1 MTDENWKSL
10 KIEMNTIIEE
20 LMQLGR
26 DVKIL
31 YVEDNKGLRESI
43 VGLLAKFFPHLDYAD
58 NAEMGYK
65 RYREHAPDIL
75 LTDIKMS
82 GMSGFDLAKMIKA
95 DNRDV
100 RILFISA
107 FDEKE
112 YLYEAIEIGT
122 FRYLS
127 KPTKVPVLI
136 TALHAA
142 VLEISHERH
151 KRIFEK
157 QMNDIFNYQNNLLV
171 MLDQEK
177 PILVNQQFLDFF
189 DVKNLDEFMQL
200 QGGLTKLLLKHQG
213 FLYPTSESGWF
224 ETALQNPGKLFHTKI
239 LNRDGEARH
248 LIMKL
253 RKIPDKEGFV
263 ILSFDDISDLNLMMI
278 FDENT
283 AKSDQKSK
291 DCTAVV
297 KLMNV
302 IKENSSEVKLHNFYR
317 GLTIV
322 NSAVLLK
329 TEENKIV
336 LKTAYSQLKAI
347 KMAKSIT
354 ISSELFP
361 YSVLC
366 KVANTINFDEQT
378 VSFSDMQFIH
388 ESADHRV
395 NIRLELDEE
404 RHSVTLFRN
413 DIKYLGRTRIVDISI
428 CSVKVELDA
437 MPAGFEVDEIVRI
450 SIVLETDKQP
460 LSLSIKG
467 RVYRIDTFSKSFH
480 IVFLFELSSVYHDK
494 LLDYIAKRQLELIRE
509 FRAL

>member
-1 MTDENWKSL
+1 M
-10 KIEMNTIIEE
+10 IEMNKIIEE
-20 LMQLGR
+20 LMTLGKE
-26 DVKIL
+26 VKIL
-31 YVEDNKGLRESI
+31 YVEDNKGLREGIVSI
-43 VGLLAKFFPHLDYAD
+43 LTKFFPHLDYAE
-58 NAEMGYK
+58 NGEIGYE
-65 RYREHAPDIL
+65 RYREYAPDL
-75 LTDIKMS
+75 VLTDIKMP

-95 DNRDV
+95 DNSDV
-100 RILFISA
+100 RIVFLSA

-112 YLYEAIEIGT
+112 YLYEAIEIGA

-142 VLEISHERH
+142 VVVINNERH

-171 MLDQEK
+171 MLDQDK
-177 PILVNQQFLDFF
+177 PILVNRQFLDFF
-189 DVKNLDEFMQL
+189 GVKSLEEFMQL
-200 QGGLTKLLLKHQG
+200 QGGLTELLLEHQG

-253 RKIPDKEGFV
+253 RIIPNKEGFV

-278 FDENT
+278 FDGN
-283 AKSDQKSK
+283 AVKKDQKFQDS
-291 DCTAVV
+291 TTIM

-302 IKENSSEVKLHNFYR
+302 IQENASEVKLHNFYR

-322 NSAVLLK
+322 NSAVLISMDDK
-329 TEENKIV
+329 KIV

-347 KMAKSIT
+347 KIAKNIT
-354 ISSELFP
+354 ITSELFP

-366 KVANTINFDEQT
+366 RVANSIDFDQQT
-378 VSFSDMQFIH
+378 VTFSDMQFIH
-388 ESADHRV
+388 ESSDQRV

-404 RHSVTLFRN
+404 RHSATLFRN
-413 DIKYLGRTRIVDISI
+413 EIKFLGKTRIVDISI
-428 CSVKVELDA
+428 CSVKIELDA
-437 MPAGFEVDEIVRI
+437 MPAGFAVGEMAKLTM
-450 SIVLETDKQP
+450 VLESAKEP
-460 LSLSIKG
+460 LSLSISG
-467 RVYRIDTFSKSFH
+467 SVYRIDTFSKSFH
-480 IVFLFELSSVYHDK
+480 VVLLFELSSVYHDK
-494 LLDYIAKRQLELIRE
+494 LLDYIAKRQMELIRE
-509 FRAL
+509 FKAF

>member
-1 MTDENWKSL
+1 MNIKIEI
-10 KIEMNTIIEE
+10 IEMNTIVEE
-20 LMQLGR
+20 LITLGR

-31 YVEDNKGLRESI
+31 YIEDNKGLRESI
-43 VGLLAKFFPHLDYAD
+43 VNLLTKFFPHLDYAE
-58 NAEMGYK
+58 NAEKGYEQYCK
-65 RYREHAPDIL
+65 NIPDIL
-75 LTDIKMS
+75 LTDIKMP

-95 DNRDV
+95 DNSDV
-100 RILFISA
+100 RILFLSA

-112 YLYEAIEIGT
+112 YLHEAIEIGA

-136 TALHAA
+136 AALHA
-142 VLEISHERH
+142 VVVVINNERH

-157 QMNDIFNYQNNLLV
+157 QMSDIFNYQNNLIM

-177 PILVNQQFLDFF
+177 PILVNRQFLDFF
-189 DVKNLDEFMQL
+189 GVKTLDEFMQL
-200 QGGLTKLLLKHQG
+200 HGGLTELLLEHQG
-213 FLYPTSESGWF
+213 FLYSTSETGWF
-224 ETALQNPGKLFHTKI
+224 EAALQNPGKLFHTKV
-239 LNRDGEARH
+239 LNYDSEARH

-253 RKIPDKEGFV
+253 RTIPYKEGFI

-278 FDENT
+278 FDGNT
-283 AKSDQKSK
+283 AKKDQKFQ
-291 DCTAVV
+291 DCSAVM

-302 IKENSSEVKLHNFYR
+302 IKENGSEVKLHNFYR

-329 TEENKIV
+329 MEEKKIV

-347 KMAKSIT
+347 KLAKNIT
-354 ISSELFP
+354 VTSELFP

-366 KVANTINFDEQT
+366 KVTNLIDFDQQT
-378 VSFSDMQFIH
+378 VTFSDMQFVH
-388 ESADHRV
+388 ESADQRV

-404 RHSVTLFRN
+404 RHSATLFRN
-413 DIKYLGRTRIVDISI
+413 EIKFLGKTRIIDISI
-428 CSVKVELDA
+428 CSLKVELDA
-437 MPAGFEVDEIVRI
+437 MPAGFAVGDMAKLAV
-450 SIVLETDKQP
+450 VLESYKQP
-460 LSLSIKG
+460 LSLSISG
-467 RVYRIDTFSKSFH
+467 SVYRIDTLSKTFH

-509 FRAL
+509 FKAL